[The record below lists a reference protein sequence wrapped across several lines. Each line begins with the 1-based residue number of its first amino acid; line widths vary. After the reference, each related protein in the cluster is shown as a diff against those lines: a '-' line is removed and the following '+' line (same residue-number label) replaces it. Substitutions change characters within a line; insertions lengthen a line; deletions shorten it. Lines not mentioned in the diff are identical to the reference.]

1 MSGLELAFHA
11 LAGLEMIWGVNG
23 RISDSLFLGTESG
36 RLREHEQRS
45 SRNAVDEDA
54 VKILEMKRNVWLSRA
69 DACALLQVK
78 GLLEV
83 LKQRAPEGEARASA
97 ARILTL
103 QQFREHVR
111 AACFNFENE
120 TDHVLLEISEDM
132 YAVLRAL
139 GLCGTR
145 DSRGRRIC
153 VPEVFKSAYRGLKRI
168 NYWATDDAKT
178 ALSIYKVLLEQTGIL
193 FGLSLKSAT
202 GWTRD
207 YVIAF
212 AGDLFGQWQ
221 EAVQK
226 AIFQVAYVIDHVVD
240 AQSASAHASEF
251 VTASCELESALSWAV
266 EWRLLK
272 QNKPAAL
279 IGFRKT
285 AGCPTAEEASTKPN
299 TYCQRVA
306 GQHAR
311 LFAARLA
318 ESAVMEALS
327 QLKRDAS
334 ISFANALCIAT
345 VTTPTCDLR
354 RMRLLWEDNQGR
366 WKYYG
371 DLNKYYSAKPVTPA
385 AGILLRVGLSGST
398 TWGGGDNTG
407 IQKSLTLKTLE
418 LSRLSRAHAFETN
431 VWSKEVLNIN
441 ESESNPVFDRVY
453 ANSLK
458 PKAVAPT
465 QNVCDVKPHQ
475 SMIRALLSYWSRRAD
490 HKYPPWMKS
499 CLTTALTE
507 SSLADKLNTCTKE
520 VDLKTKLVRLV
531 QKLNAFADAYEND
544 SSHFHR
550 HIYMVLSDGTAPTVE
565 WTLPLTVDKARYPG
579 LYDFVVWMLCQKRV
593 LKADRV
599 TLKGWYSLNASG
611 QPPVSGSTSTEAL

>member
-1 MSGLELAFHA
+1 
-11 LAGLEMIWGVNG
+11 VP
-23 RISDSLFLGTESG
+23 
-36 RLREHEQRS
+36 RS

-69 DACALLQVK
+69 DACALLQVN

-83 LKQRAPEGEARASA
+83 LKQRAPEGEARARV

-111 AACFNFENE
+111 AACFNSESE

-139 GLCGTR
+139 GLCGAK
-145 DSRGRRIC
+145 DSRGRNIC
-153 VPEVFKSAYRGLKRI
+153 LPEVFKGAYRGLKRI

-193 FGLSLKSAT
+193 FGLSRKSAT

-226 AIFQVAYVIDHVVD
+226 AVFQIAYVIDHVVD

-251 VTASCELESALSWAV
+251 VTASCDLESVLLLAV
-266 EWRLLK
+266 AWRLLK

-279 IGFRKT
+279 IAFRKT

-299 TYCQRVA
+299 TDCQRVA

-327 QLKRDAS
+327 QLNRDAS
-334 ISFANALCIAT
+334 ILFAKALCKAT
-345 VTTPTCDLR
+345 VTTSTCDLR

-371 DLNKYYSAKPVTPA
+371 NLNRYCSAPRVTPA
-385 AGILLRVGLSGST
+385 AGVLLRVGLSGST
-398 TWGGGDNTG
+398 AWGGGDNTG

-418 LSRLSRAHAFETN
+418 LSRLSRAHAFENN
-431 VWSKEVLNIN
+431 VWSKEVLNIQQ
-441 ESESNPVFDRVY
+441 SESNPVFDRIY

-465 QNVCDVKPHQ
+465 QNVCDIKPHQ
-475 SMIRALLSYWSRRAD
+475 SMIRALLSYWSQRAD
-490 HKYPPWMKS
+490 HKYPPWMQT

-507 SSLADKLNTCTKE
+507 SSLVDKLNGCTKAG
-520 VDLKTKLVRLV
+520 DLKTMLVSLV
-531 QKLNAFADAYEND
+531 HKLNAFADAHEND

-550 HIYMVLSDGTAPTVE
+550 HIYMVLSRSTVPTVE
-565 WTLPLTVDKARYPG
+565 WELPLTVDKALYPG
-579 LYDFVVWMLCQKRV
+579 LYDFVVWMMCQKRV

-599 TLKGWYSLNASG
+599 KLKGWYSLNASG
-611 QPPVSGSTSTEAL
+611 QPPVSGSTSTEDL

>member
-1 MSGLELAFHA
+1 MP
-11 LAGLEMIWGVNG
+11 
-23 RISDSLFLGTESG
+23 
-36 RLREHEQRS
+36 RS

-69 DACALLQVK
+69 DACALLQVN

-83 LKQRAPEGEARASA
+83 LKQRAPEGEARAHV

-111 AACFNFENE
+111 AACFNSESE

-139 GLCGTR
+139 GLCGAK
-145 DSRGRRIC
+145 DSRGRNIC
-153 VPEVFKSAYRGLKRI
+153 LPEVFKGAYRGLKRI

-193 FGLSLKSAT
+193 FGLLRKSAT

-226 AIFQVAYVIDHVVD
+226 AVFQIAYVIDHVVD

-251 VTASCELESALSWAV
+251 VTASCDLESVLLSAV
-266 EWRLLK
+266 AWRLLK

-279 IGFRKT
+279 IAFRKT

-299 TYCQRVA
+299 TDCQRVA

-327 QLKRDAS
+327 QLESDVS
-334 ISFANALCIAT
+334 ILFAKALCKAT
-345 VTTPTCDLR
+345 VTTSTCDLR

-371 DLNKYYSAKPVTPA
+371 NLNRYCSAPRDTLV
-385 AGILLRVGLSGST
+385 AGVLLRVGLSGST
-398 TWGGGDNTG
+398 AWGGGDNTG

-418 LSRLSRAHAFETN
+418 LSRLSRAHAFENN
-431 VWSKEVLNIN
+431 VWSKEVLNIQQ
-441 ESESNPVFDRVY
+441 SDSNPVFDRIY

-465 QNVCDVKPHQ
+465 QNVCDIKPHQ
-475 SMIRALLSYWSRRAD
+475 SMMRALLSYWSQRAD
-490 HKYPPWMKS
+490 HKYPPWMTS

-507 SSLADKLNTCTKE
+507 SSLVDKLNVCTK
-520 VDLKTKLVRLV
+520 VGDLKTMLVSLV
-531 QKLNAFADAYEND
+531 HKLNAFADTHEND

-550 HIYMVLSDGTAPTVE
+550 HIYMVLSGSTVPTVE
-565 WTLPLTVDKARYPG
+565 WELPLTVDKALYPG
-579 LYDFVVWMLCQKRV
+579 LYDFVVWMMCQKRV

-599 TLKGWYSLNASG
+599 KLKGWYSLNASG
-611 QPPVSGSTSTEAL
+611 QPPVSGSTSTEEL